1 MRLRKKCCYH
11 CIIST
16 IEKKSPPK
24 VFCCRI
30 SDFVKANNICKFFK
44 KKNNY
49 ERTINRRKS
58 QTL

>member
-1 MRLRKKCCYH
+1 MRLRKKCCYY

-30 SDFVKANNICKFFK
+30 SDFVEANGICKFFK
-44 KKNNY
+44 KKNN
-49 ERTINRRKS
+49 E
-58 QTL
+58 L